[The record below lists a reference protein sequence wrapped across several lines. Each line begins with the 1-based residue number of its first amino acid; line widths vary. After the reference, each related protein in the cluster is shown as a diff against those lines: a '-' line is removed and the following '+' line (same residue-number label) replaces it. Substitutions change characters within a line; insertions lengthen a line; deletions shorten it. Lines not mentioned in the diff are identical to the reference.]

1 MKSASLRKR
10 DGVGVFEAVN
20 ATFLTLVCV
29 LCVLP
34 FVNLLA
40 VSFSGTA
47 AVQAGRVTFWPID
60 FTTASYEFALSG
72 GKFLRSLGV
81 SALRVLVGVSV
92 NLILMVLTAYPL
104 SKTKKEVPGR
114 NWIMGYFVLTMLIS
128 SGMIPLYLV
137 VSKLGLKDT
146 IWSLVLPTA
155 LPVYNTVILMNF
167 MRGLPSEIE
176 EAARIDGASPIVILT
191 RVLLPLLKPALAT
204 VGLFCIVSHW
214 NDWFSGSIYMRK
226 PELYPLQTYLQ
237 TLLQSF
243 EQLLRGASPSPEEA
257 RELLALFDRDERAFF
272 AELRARPHPERLAL
286 RLYAQYALERRPEWE
301 AAGLSEQVYRD
312 TMSDLVLWYREYVR
326 QKGEPGVVEW
336 EWLALPLKR
345 RLVRLGRLQYQPRTL
360 ERETT
365 VRGVLYPAG
374 TGVLE
379 VHIPAGDALLPRG
392 ADDSLRR
399 AMAFFPPERRALLH
413 CHSWLLAPELRELL
427 PPGSN
432 ILYFQS
438 LFDVYEEDF
447 SFRQAEERVFGEIRD
462 DIASYPERTGLQKSL
477 KRYLLSG
484 GKVSM
489 GLGYVRAELTNA
501 G

>member
-1 MKSASLRKR
+1 MIL
-10 DGVGVFEAVN
+10 
-20 ATFLTLVCV
+20 
-29 LCVLP
+29 
-34 FVNLLA
+34 
-40 VSFSGTA
+40 
-47 AVQAGRVTFWPID
+47 
-60 FTTASYEFALSG
+60 YEFGL
-72 GKFLRSLGV
+72 
-81 SALRVLVGVSV
+81 
-92 NLILMVLTAYPL
+92 
-104 SKTKKEVPGR
+104 
-114 NWIMGYFVLTMLIS
+114 W
-128 SGMIPLYLV
+128 
-137 VSKLGLKDT
+137 LGL
-146 IWSLVLPTA
+146 P
-155 LPVYNTVILMNF
+155 P
-167 MRGLPSEIE
+167 E
-176 EAARIDGASPIVILT
+176 GAEV
-191 RVLLPLLKPALAT
+191 
-204 VGLFCIVSHW
+204 
-214 NDWFSGSIYMRK
+214 
-226 PELYPLQTYLQ
+226 
-237 TLLQSF
+237 
-243 EQLLRGASPSPEEA
+243 LRGASPSPEEA

-312 TMSDLVLWYREYVR
+312 TMSDLVLWYRECVR